1 VENTQKAI
9 VEFESLDLLKN
20 LDFDFQFKIVRGAGA
35 YICGEETALLRSIEG
50 QRPMVSV
57 RPPFPT
63 VKGLFGKPTILNNV
77 ETFASIHW
85 ILENGGDAF
94 AAMGNGRSTGSKL
107 LSLDSSFNQPG
118 IYEVAMGEKLANVI
132 DSAGGF
138 SKPLKALHIGGPLG
152 GLVPVEKIDQLTIDF
167 ESFHEAGFLLGH
179 ASVVGVPEEQDIAA
193 YIHHLFEFTAME
205 SCGKCFPCRLGAT
218 RGKEMFRD
226 ALSGELKLD
235 KVLLDDLLETMEKGS
250 LCALGGGVP
259 LPVKNALQYFLPEM
273 ESLFEPHSLKRIDV
287 VEA

>member
-1 VENTQKAI
+1 
-9 VEFESLDLLKN
+9 
-20 LDFDFQFKIVRGAGA
+20 
-35 YICGEETALLRSIEG
+35 
-50 QRPMVSV
+50 
-57 RPPFPT
+57 
-63 VKGLFGKPTILNNV
+63 
-77 ETFASIHW
+77 
-85 ILENGGDAF
+85 
-94 AAMGNGRSTGSKL
+94 
-107 LSLDSSFNQPG
+107 
-118 IYEVAMGEKLANVI
+118 
-132 DSAGGF
+132 
-138 SKPLKALHIGGPLG
+138 
-152 GLVPVEKIDQLTIDF
+152 
-167 ESFHEAGFLLGH
+167 LLGH
-179 ASVVGVPEEQDIAA
+179 ASIVGVPEEQDIAA